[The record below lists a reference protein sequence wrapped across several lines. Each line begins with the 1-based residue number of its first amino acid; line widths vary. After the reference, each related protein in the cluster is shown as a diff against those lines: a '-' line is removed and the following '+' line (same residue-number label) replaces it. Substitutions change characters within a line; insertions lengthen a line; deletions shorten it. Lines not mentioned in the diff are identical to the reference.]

1 MSEAYNNYICDAL
14 APTPATIEAAVFL
27 GDFAGLDPTGIVYS
41 ENTEG
46 WDTTWTSE
54 DQDGVDAM
62 EASTRG
68 NEVCRLLYELNSLDD
83 AAAGY
88 CCQTIQADIFPNGAA
103 EGLITSA
110 TTRTLDGDEILI
122 TGPDDVEYVL
132 SYGAEL
138 FHIPEPEEEEEEE
151 EEENEDED
159 TGSKATTASILA
171 IASSMMV
178 YL

>member
-88 CCQTIQADIFPNGAA
+88 CCQTIQADVTAEGYEGTA

-110 TTRTLDGDEILI
+110 TTRTLSEEEITITAGDNS
-122 TGPDDVEYVL
+122 YVL

-138 FHIPEPEEEEEEE
+138 FHIPEPEDEEV
-151 EEENEDED
+151 
-159 TGSKATTASILA
+159 TGANASVASILA

>member
-1 MSEAYNNYICDAL
+1 MSEAYNNYICDGL
-14 APTPATIEAAVFL
+14 VTTSDTIEAALFNT
-27 GDFAGLDPTGIVYS
+27 DFAGLDPTGIVYS

-88 CCQTIQADIFPNGAA
+88 CCQTIQADVMPEGAA

-110 TTRTLDGDEILI
+110 TTRTLSEEEITITAGDNS
-122 TGPDDVEYVL
+122 YVL

-138 FHIPEPEEEEEEE
+138 FHIPEPEDEEV
-151 EEENEDED
+151 
-159 TGSKATTASILA
+159 TGANASVASILA